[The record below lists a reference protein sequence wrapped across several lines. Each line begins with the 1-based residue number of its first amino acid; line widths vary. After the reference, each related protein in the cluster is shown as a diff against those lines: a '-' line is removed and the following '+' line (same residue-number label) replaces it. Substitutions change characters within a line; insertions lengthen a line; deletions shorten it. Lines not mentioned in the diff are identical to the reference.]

1 MINNNKMLYIL
12 SFVVLFAISCE
23 EDAGVDCEAAKT
35 TFTNAVNAAG
45 EDGPSDEAECQ
56 VVVDAADEFL
66 ATGCDTSGTDVG
78 MISAM
83 DCGCVPL
90 TNAFN
95 EAADVFNAGFVSG
108 TGTIEDCQ
116 AYVDAMVDLVDA
128 GCITIDQ
135 LGLDQES
142 YDEYSSGNFCEEY
155 YGVTTITT
163 PEDYTFDSRFNDG
176 ESSVSYSGQVVRN
189 LLINDIKALIAD
201 NVGGGN
207 TATITSMMA
216 NDDPTLT
223 ISTSTDIGNLQ
234 TFYHDISTSQ
244 LNDRLGAVTSY
255 TDPGY
260 EANAQDMIAGWVA
273 ESEYYSVR
281 PGGIDLGQMAQ
292 KVMWGAI
299 AYWQGTSKY
308 MSKIPNDDNTV
319 SDDGDPYTAMEHHWD
334 ESFGYFGA
342 ARDYNT
348 GYTDDSDRKSDPY
361 FDSNGDGSIDFKS
374 EYNMG
379 WSVTAAKRDVVDAS
393 TDYDFTGT
401 IMNAYLEGR
410 TLIYNQAPLDEILVQ
425 RDIILNNWEKVVAA
439 VSIHYINDTMS
450 DLAALIAAADTS
462 LAWDNLPSE
471 GDGYKYN
478 IHWAEM
484 RAYAHGLIYN
494 DFKLISDAD
503 IATALGYMGN
513 APAYNDGADF
523 SAMQTLFDNLAMA
536 KDVLQAAYDFDA
548 DHMNNW

>member
-1 MINNNKMLYIL
+1 MTIKKQLLLYGSAL
-12 SFVVLFAISCE
+12 LLMFTACE
-23 EDAGVDCEAAKT
+23 D
-35 TFTNAVNAAG
+35 
-45 EDGPSDEAECQ
+45 
-56 VVVDAADEFL
+56 
-66 ATGCDTSGTDVG
+66 
-78 MISAM
+78 
-83 DCGCVPL
+83 
-90 TNAFN
+90 N
-95 EAADVFNAGFVSG
+95 EAADDDNSVV
-108 TGTIEDCQ
+108 TIE
-116 AYVDAMVDLVDA
+116 
-128 GCITIDQ
+128 
-135 LGLDQES
+135 
-142 YDEYSSGNFCEEY
+142 
-155 YGVTTITT
+155 T
-163 PEDYTFDSRFNDG
+163 PTAYTFDSRFNDG

-189 LLINDIKALIAD
+189 LLINDIKGLIAD

-207 TATITSMMA
+207 TATINSMMA
-216 NDDPTLT
+216 NDDP
-223 ISTSTDIGNLQ
+223 NLGIIAVGDMNTVQ
-234 TFYHDISTSQ
+234 TKYHDISTSE

-260 EANAQDMIAGWVA
+260 GANAQDMIAGWVA
-273 ESEYYSVR
+273 ESEFYSVR
-281 PGGIDLGQMAQ
+281 PSGVDLGQMAQ

-308 MSKIPNDDNTV
+308 MSKIPTDDNTV
-319 SDDGDPYTAMEHHWD
+319 SDEGDPYTAMEHHWD

-348 GYTDDSDRKSDPY
+348 GYSDDSDRKSDPY
-361 FDSNGDGSIDFKS
+361 YDSNNDGLIDFKS

-410 TLIYNQAPLDEILVQ
+410 TLIHNQAPLADILVQ

-450 DLAALIAAADTS
+450 DLAALIAAADSTLS
-462 LAWDNLPSE
+462 PYNLPTE

-494 DFKLISDAD
+494 DFKLISDND
-503 IATALGYMGN
+503 ISTVFNYMGT

-523 SAMQTLFDNLAMA
+523 SAMQTLHDNLALA
-536 KDVLQAAYDFDA
+536 KDVLKAAYDFD
-548 DHMNNW
+548 DEHMNNW